1 MTVEIGG
8 AWIMTQVDE
17 LMEFKEYTELGE
29 LILRKRIENVDP
41 KVVGDMVQ
49 VSALAATYIAVLDEP
64 SASEEMKVLAY
75 LALVWAV
82 RGAGL

>member
-8 AWIMTQVDE
+8 AWIMIQVDE
-17 LMEFKEYTELGE
+17 LMKFKEYTESRK

-41 KVVGDMVQ
+41 KVVGDMAQ
-49 VSALAATYIAVLDEP
+49 VSALAATYIAVFDEP
-64 SASEEMKVLAY
+64 SASEEIKALACS
-75 LALVWAV
+75 ALVWAV